1 MQVRSRI
8 QVASE
13 NQNSRSSQDAGSLRV
28 KVGVALGT
36 KKAVARGPGV
46 LPPVGASGR
55 AHTAGRT
62 CKEKAEARDNG
73 QQERTMGSH
82 LPGQGPRA
90 SHGSSPLPASALT
103 PRPLPHSPQ
112 GASASLHSGFFQ
124 KDVPRKGQQGQRL
137 PGAPTW
143 CQGHEVHSSP
153 WLPGDFGQTLT
164 PARGLQGRPG
174 VQGSSSRARGQKP
187 ETAGTPL
194 RLLPVS
200 PFPVCVTQAGQSL
213 VPGGPE

>member
-153 WLPGDFGQTLT
+153 WLPGDVQSDPHT
-164 PARGLQGRPG
+164 RPG
-174 VQGSSSRARGQKP
+174 GSRAGPGCREVPAEPGAKSPKQP
-187 ETAGTPL
+187 G
-194 RLLPVS
+194 LPSGFCLCPRFLSV
-200 PFPVCVTQAGQSL
+200 
-213 VPGGPE
+213 

>member
-103 PRPLPHSPQ
+103 PWPLPHSPQ
-112 GASASLHSGFFQ
+112 GASDSLHSGFFQ

-153 WLPGDFGQTLT
+153 WLPGDVQSDPHTRPGAPGQ
-164 PARGLQGRPG
+164 ARGAGKFQQSPG
-174 VQGSSSRARGQKP
+174 PKARNSRDSPPAF
-187 ETAGTPL
+187 ACV
-194 RLLPVS
+194 PVS
-200 PFPVCVTQAGQSL
+200 CL
-213 VPGGPE
+213 CDPGRTEPGTRRP